1 MMASVAASSG
11 GLGKRI
17 SEWFWQRET
26 LAALRQSSPHVSER
40 AQAFAERARTS
51 ADVARLVLTPAEPLQ
66 ASGEAIASELFRQS
80 AYWSAC
86 ALSSLT
92 TEDVARNGYTE
103 AIWESV
109 DQGSLV
115 HAAGGSAGVSRLHEA
130 LTKGSFVYFA
140 ELSRE
145 EQQLACAELS
155 ALATALLM
163 KIDEPKR
170 KLTTIFWQRV
180 WRVGLAFALVLAA
193 ASGFSWVQQ
202 ERELRSDLALGKAW
216 RASSRFEN
224 AGCTSPNQQCPE
236 STGYFFHTQSDTNP
250 WVEFDLGADQRF
262 STVQVDNRPDC
273 CPDRAVPLV
282 VEVSNDRAKW
292 QGVARRDAV
301 FSTWRATFAPVKARW
316 VRLRV
321 EKESFLHL
329 SRVRIFP

>member
-115 HAAGGSAGVSRLHEA
+115 HAA
-130 LTKGSFVYFA
+130 
-140 ELSRE
+140 
-145 EQQLACAELS
+145 
-155 ALATALLM
+155 
-163 KIDEPKR
+163 
-170 KLTTIFWQRV
+170 
-180 WRVGLAFALVLAA
+180 
-193 ASGFSWVQQ
+193 
-202 ERELRSDLALGKAW
+202 
-216 RASSRFEN
+216 
-224 AGCTSPNQQCPE
+224 
-236 STGYFFHTQSDTNP
+236 
-250 WVEFDLGADQRF
+250 
-262 STVQVDNRPDC
+262 
-273 CPDRAVPLV
+273 
-282 VEVSNDRAKW
+282 
-292 QGVARRDAV
+292 
-301 FSTWRATFAPVKARW
+301 
-316 VRLRV
+316 
-321 EKESFLHL
+321 
-329 SRVRIFP
+329 